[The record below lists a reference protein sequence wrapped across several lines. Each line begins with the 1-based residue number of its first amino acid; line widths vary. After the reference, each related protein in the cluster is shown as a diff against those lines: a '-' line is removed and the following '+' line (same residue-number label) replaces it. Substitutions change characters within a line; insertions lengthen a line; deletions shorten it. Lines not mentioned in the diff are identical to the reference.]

1 MSKLD
6 VESSRTV
13 VLASSSV
20 YRRHLLT
27 RLGIPFVAV
36 SPNFDE
42 RWLDPETPA
51 GYVQRLAEM
60 KAGAVRH
67 HYPDALIIAS
77 DQVAVLDGQVLRK
90 PGSREANIEQLSR
103 ASGRRV
109 QILTSLCVLNTRTG
123 CAQVD
128 TVLATVH
135 FRSLSLHQIE
145 CYVSREQPF
154 DCAGGFKSE
163 GLGVA
168 LFSRVDVDDSS
179 TIVGLPLIPLV
190 RMLENEQL
198 DVLSTSLA
206 APLSQ
211 YPQRA

>member
-1 MSKLD
+1 MLV
-6 VESSRTV
+6 VESSPTV
-13 VLASSSV
+13 VLASSSI
-20 YRRHLLT
+20 YRRQLLS
-27 RLGIPFVAV
+27 RLGIPFVVV
-36 SPNFDE
+36 SPNLDE
-42 RWLDPETPA
+42 RCLEPETPSEF
-51 GYVQRLAEM
+51 VQRLAEM

-67 HYPDALIIAS
+67 HYPNALIIGC
-77 DQVAVLDGQVLRK
+77 DQVAILDGQVLRK
-90 PGSREANIEQLSR
+90 PGGREANIEQLLR

-123 CAQVD
+123 CTQVD

-168 LFSRVDVDDSS
+168 LLSRVEVDDSS
-179 TIVGLPLIPLV
+179 TIIGLPLIPLV
-190 RMLENEQL
+190 RMLENEHW
-198 DVLSTSLA
+198 DVLSTS
-206 APLSQ
+206 
-211 YPQRA
+211 